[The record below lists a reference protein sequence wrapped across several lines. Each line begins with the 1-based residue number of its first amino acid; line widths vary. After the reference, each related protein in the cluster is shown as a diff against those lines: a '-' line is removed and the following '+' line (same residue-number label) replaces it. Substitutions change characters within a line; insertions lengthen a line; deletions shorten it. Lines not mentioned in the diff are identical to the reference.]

1 MANGQRAERSLGEL
15 FQELSQDTSALI
27 RQEMAL
33 ARTEMSDR
41 ISAFG
46 RDAAMMGAGG
56 VLIHV
61 ALLAATAAFIMGL
74 VQLGVQGWLSALI
87 VAVVYAIGGG
97 VVIMSARAAM
107 KRRSLAPV
115 ETVDS
120 LKETAQWLKNQTR

>member
-1 MANGQRAERSLGEL
+1 MAHGQRAERSLGEL

-41 ISAFG
+41 VSAFG
-46 RDAAMMGAGG
+46 RDAALMGTGG
-56 VLIHV
+56 VLMHV

-74 VQLGVQGWLSALI
+74 TELGVQGWLSALI
-87 VAVVYAIGGG
+87 VAVIFAVVGG
-97 VVIMSARAAM
+97 VIIMSGRAAM
-107 KRRSLAPV
+107 KRRSLTPV

-120 LKETAQWLKNQTR
+120 LKETAQWLKKQTR

>member
-41 ISAFG
+41 IAAFG

-107 KRRSLAPV
+107 KRRSLTPV

>member
-33 ARTEMSDR
+33 ARTEMADR
-41 ISAFG
+41 LSAFG

-74 VQLGVQGWLSALI
+74 VQLGVDGWLSALI
-87 VAVVYAIGGG
+87 VAVVYAVAGG
-97 VVIMSARAAM
+97 VVIMSGRAAM
-107 KRRSLAPV
+107 KRRSLTPV

>member
-107 KRRSLAPV
+107 KRRSLTPV

>member
-15 FQELSQDTSALI
+15 FQELTQDTSALI

-41 ISAFG
+41 ISAFA
-46 RDAAMMGAGG
+46 RDASLIGVGGA
-56 VLIHV
+56 LLHV
-61 ALLAATAAFIMGL
+61 ALLAVTAAIIMGL
-74 VQLGVQGWLSALI
+74 VQLGLQGWLSAII
-87 VAVVYAIGGG
+87 VAAVFGVAGG
-97 VVIMSARAAM
+97 VLIASGRAAM
-107 KRRSLAPV
+107 KRRTLTPV

>member
-1 MANGQRAERSLGEL
+1 
-15 FQELSQDTSALI
+15 
-27 RQEMAL
+27 MAL
-33 ARTEMSDR
+33 ARTEMADR
-41 ISAFG
+41 LSAFG

-74 VQLGVQGWLSALI
+74 VQLGVDGWLSALI
-87 VAVVYAIGGG
+87 VAVVYAVAGG
-97 VVIMSARAAM
+97 VVIMSGRAAM
-107 KRRSLAPV
+107 KRRSLTPV